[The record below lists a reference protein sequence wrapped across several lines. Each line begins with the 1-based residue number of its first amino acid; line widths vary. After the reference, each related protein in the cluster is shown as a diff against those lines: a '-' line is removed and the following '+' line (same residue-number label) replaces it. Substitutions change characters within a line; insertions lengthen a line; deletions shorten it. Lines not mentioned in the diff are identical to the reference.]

1 MPWSTD
7 DVTRARFFAQGPH
20 CTVVEHRLNV
30 LIDNAAMLALCDEYD
45 LASVNRIPLLM
56 GLLTGKFRD
65 GVHLPDDDQRSL
77 FFGANG
83 VADDIAQVE
92 ALRPILTRDGRTLP
106 QGALGWI
113 WARSPRTIPI
123 PGFKTVAQVE
133 DNAGALRLGPL
144 SPAQM
149 AGIAALLGC

>member
-1 MPWSTD
+1 M
-7 DVTRARFFAQGPH
+7 V
-20 CTVVEHRLNV
+20 
-30 LIDNAAMLALCDEYD
+30 
-45 LASVNRIPLLM
+45 
-56 GLLTGKFRD
+56 
-65 GVHLPDDDQRSL
+65 
-77 FFGANG
+77 GANG

-133 DNAGALRLGPL
+133 ENARAMELGL
-144 SPAQM
+144 LTAGQM
-149 AGIAALLGC
+149 KEIDTLLGR